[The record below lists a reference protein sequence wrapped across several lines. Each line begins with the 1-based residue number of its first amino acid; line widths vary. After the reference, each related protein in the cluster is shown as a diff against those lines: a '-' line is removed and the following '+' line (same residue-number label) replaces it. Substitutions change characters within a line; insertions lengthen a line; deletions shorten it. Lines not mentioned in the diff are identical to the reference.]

1 MAKHKGPIFIN
12 LQCPTCGANLQVAG
26 AKNQFTCD
34 HCGNRY
40 LFDRKVEDFD
50 ATERERIIPN
60 VTYTQHIEQWLRVA
74 EYELFLH
81 HISVETVKEQQVLY
95 IDVSYRNQL
104 IAPLTCRHD
113 QWIVFDRDGYTY
125 EPVKDYNSPELY
137 DGNSKRYMGLSRTL
151 SPGMRL
157 RGWLAFLVPA
167 STTIE
172 YLQFSGGIP
181 AKTVEFELKPLM
193 DR

>member
-1 MAKHKGPIFIN
+1 MAEHKRPIFIN
-12 LQCPTCGANLQVAG
+12 LQCPTCGATLQVAG

-50 ATERERIIPN
+50 AAERERIAPN

-81 HISVETVKEQQVLY
+81 NISVETVKEQRVLY

-104 IAPLTCRHD
+104 AAPLTCRHD

-137 DGNSKRYMGLSRTL
+137 GGNGKRYVGLSRTL

-157 RGWLAFLVPA
+157 RGWLAFLVPG

-181 AKTVEFELKPLM
+181 AKTVEFELQSLM